1 MLKKFFCK
9 EAFAIFFM
17 LQQMSNL
24 ESLASAIVLAQIL
37 ISSRTLEKQIHQV
50 NWVPGEDSVLTVY

>member
-1 MLKKFFCK
+1 
-9 EAFAIFFM
+9 M